1 MNLITDQILI
11 IATIIFILLLIIN
24 LSSKVLQAIQSNPD
38 LSDTEKNIWIFIVF
52 ALPGVGLLAYFYINK
67 KD

>member
-1 MNLITDQILI
+1 MNLNTQQILI
-11 IATIIFILLLIIN
+11 IATIVFILLLILN
-24 LSSKVLQAIQSNPD
+24 LASKVLRAIQSNPD

-52 ALPGVGLLAYFYINK
+52 AFPGVGLLIYFYINK